1 MGNARKGE
9 TKQEKERERSK
20 KEHGKGDTENRKN
33 KKGSEETNK
42 KCKRQRSVKI
52 RRTGNLL
59 AAFTLHSTT
68 AHYRGDAKNS
78 TEANTRQA
86 GKPICRSGV
95 STEKYEHQRGS
106 QHCMPGKQPDD
117 PLISRWRVL
126 NKGEKGGGNLFAG
139 VAYNGQI

>member
-20 KEHGKGDTENRKN
+20 KKHGKGDTENRKKKKK

-68 AHYRGDAKNS
+68 THYRSDAKNS
-78 TEANTRQA
+78 TETNTRQA

-126 NKGEKGGGNLFAG
+126 SKGEKGGETCLQA
-139 VAYNGQI
+139 